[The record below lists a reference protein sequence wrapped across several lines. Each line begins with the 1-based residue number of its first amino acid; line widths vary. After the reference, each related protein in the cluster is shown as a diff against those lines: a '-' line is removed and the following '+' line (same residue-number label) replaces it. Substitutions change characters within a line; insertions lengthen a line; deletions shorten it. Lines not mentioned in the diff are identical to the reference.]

1 MGPPRPDGSRNR
13 RHVSGP
19 TRMVVAAKLRDLERE
34 REATR
39 AAAREPMTV
48 ATWMEY
54 WLTNIAS
61 ARVRPR
67 TLEGYRSI
75 TRRHIAPSIGSK
87 PLTALRPEDVE
98 QLYATLTKSGLSGS
112 SLLRVHRVLSRAMK
126 IAMQRQHV
134 DRDVTRLVEP
144 PPQRRSNVALPLTLE
159 EARRVLAVAASERN
173 AARWSVAL
181 ALGLRQSEALALR
194 WSDVDLDHESLT
206 IRRTVHRVKGLGLV
220 YDEPKS
226 ESSRRTLALPP
237 ELTDAIVRHKSQ
249 QREEQAAAGD
259 AWHDNDLLFAQPN
272 GLPIDRHTDYMVW
285 RRLLDTAGV
294 GPRRLHDARHTAA
307 TLLLAE
313 GVHPRVV
320 MDLLGHSQMR
330 TTMDIYSHVMPA
342 LAREAAQ
349 RMGRTLLAE
358 DAPAPLAMSGR

>member
-1 MGPPRPDGSRNR
+1 
-13 RHVSGP
+13 
-19 TRMVVAAKLRDLERE
+19 
-34 REATR
+34 
-39 AAAREPMTV
+39 MTV
-48 ATWMEY
+48 AIWMEY

-61 ARVRPR
+61 TRVRPR

-75 TRRHIAPSIGSK
+75 LRRHIAPHIGHK
-87 PLTALRPEDVE
+87 PLEALRPEDVE
-98 QLYATLTKSGLSGS
+98 LLYSGLRQNGLSAS

-134 DRDVTRLVEP
+134 NRDVTRLVEP
-144 PPQRRSNVALPLTLE
+144 PPQRRSNVALPLTLN
-159 EARRVLAVAASERN
+159 EARRVLTAAATERN

-194 WSDVDLDHESLT
+194 WSDVDFERQSLT
-206 IRRTVHRVKGLGLV
+206 VRRTIHRVKGRGLV

-226 ESSRRTLALPP
+226 ESSRRTVALPQ
-237 ELTDAIVRHKSQ
+237 ELANALLRHQFQ

-259 AWHDNDLLFAQPN
+259 AWQDEDLLFAQPN
-272 GLPIDRHTDYMVW
+272 GRPIDRHSDYMLW
-285 RRLLDTAGV
+285 RRLLDAAGV
-294 GPRRLHDARHTAA
+294 GARRLHDARHTAA

-349 RMGRTLLAE
+349 RMGRTLLA
-358 DAPAPLAMSGR
+358 DDVPAHPAMSGN